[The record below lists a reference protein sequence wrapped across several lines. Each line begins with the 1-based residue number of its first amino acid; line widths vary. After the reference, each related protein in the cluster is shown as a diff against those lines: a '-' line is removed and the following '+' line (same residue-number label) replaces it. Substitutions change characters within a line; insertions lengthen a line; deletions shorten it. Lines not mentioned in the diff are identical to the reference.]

1 MGRDQQIRRAFDK
14 IKQEFA
20 DHLDAINANTNE
32 IQVNYEQLCRLEG
45 KVDKLSERMEEM
57 TIMLSQLFNEEIQN
71 PEEQYDIDRLTKKEQ
86 EIFLLI
92 YDEEETSYENLA
104 RRGGYT
110 KSLIIAYTANLIAK
124 GVPILK
130 KYENNKVK
138 LYIDKQ
144 FKEMQTKH
152 NILNISECISQKV
165 RGHE

>member
-1 MGRDQQIRRAFDK
+1 MQRDKQIRRAFDK

-71 PEEQYDIDRLTKKEQ
+71 PEEQYDVDRLTKKEQ

-165 RGHE
+165 GDHE